1 MVGLG
6 APTSRPSGSVAAQDG
21 APGWIGPFD
30 RPSYQGPEYCEGP
43 LADTLAGKGAFGNY
57 SVWSAALAWCPGMPR
72 DVPTQWPPN
81 GDETPKK
88 YVPN

>member
-57 SVWSAALAWCPGMPR
+57 FRLVDGPGVVPR
-72 DVPTQWPPN
+72 DAPGCAYVVAAQW
-81 GDETPKK
+81 G
-88 YVPN
+88 